1 MVIASPET
9 IRRHGPEPRGILP
22 LLMLLCCLLA
32 TASVQGQPLPLS
44 QAMAP
49 GEAGDASAEATA
61 APPAPT
67 ASIGPAPVVL
77 ADKPAEVRVGDTVVL
92 SLRAEHAGR
101 SAPLRARSANDAL
114 HDVLDA
120 GDDDV
125 RVDHAG
131 GTAVIYVGGQQ
142 VIQLIPIDA
151 ELAGD
156 PNLAIYADRIVAR
169 IRAALK
175 TERTRSAVAGGI
187 FGISLAVLFAVIAI
201 FLLRR
206 AWELADRAAAWL
218 QARPE
223 QVPAL
228 RLLSSELAGRDTVR
242 SALALGVAF
251 GRWIA
256 LLGLLYA
263 WLIATF
269 SLFESTRGV
278 TEQLA
283 GAVLNPL
290 ATLASRVAAAVP
302 LLVILVFALLVLAL
316 LLRVVRL
323 FFREVAR
330 GATVVG
336 WLPRDL
342 AAPIG
347 TLAEIAVILLALVLV
362 APIITGNV
370 EGAAPRIGLLGLAA
384 LALAAVPLGAT
395 AVVGLATLFGRWL
408 APGDWIEMGPRS
420 GRVLRLGLLETRLR
434 DAAGVELRIPHLARL
449 LHPVRVHGRTP
460 RISVSL
466 PVERRLATPALAEHL
481 AQALAPLGSDVV
493 VQLVEVGETRATL
506 ELALSSTEADAR
518 SACLWAALDAL
529 ETYRRESATS

>member
-1 MVIASPET
+1 MAIPSPET
-9 IRRHGPEPRGILP
+9 IRHRGSPLLPGILP
-22 LLMLLCCLLA
+22 LLALLCCLLA
-32 TASVQGQPLPLS
+32 TASAQGQPLPLS
-44 QAMAP
+44 QAIAP
-49 GEAGDASAEATA
+49 GEAGDGAAAT
-61 APPAPT
+61 PAP
-67 ASIGPAPVVL
+67 AI
-77 ADKPAEVRVGDTVVL
+77 ADKPAEVRVGDTVVFG
-92 SLRAEHAGR
+92 LRAEHAGR
-101 SAPLRARSANDAL
+101 SAALRARAANDAL
-114 HDVLDA
+114 HDVLDG
-120 GDDDV
+120 GDDEV
-125 RVDHAG
+125 RIDHVG
-131 GTAVIYVGGQQ
+131 DTAVIYVGGQQ
-142 VIQLIPIDA
+142 VIQLVPIDA
-151 ELAGD
+151 RLAGD
-156 PNLAIYADRIVAR
+156 PSLATYADRIAVR

-175 TERTRSAVAGGI
+175 AERTRSAVAGGI

-218 QARPE
+218 QANPG

-228 RLLSSELAGRDTVR
+228 RLRSSELAGRDTVR
-242 SALALGVAF
+242 GALALGVGF

-278 TEQLA
+278 TGQLA

-336 WLPRDL
+336 WLPREL
-342 AAPIG
+342 AAPVG
-347 TLAEIAVILLALVLV
+347 TLAEIAVVLLALVLV
-362 APIITGNV
+362 APVITGNI

-384 LALAAVPLGAT
+384 LALATVPLGAT
-395 AVVGLATLFGRWL
+395 AMVGLATLFGRWL
-408 APGDWIEMGPRS
+408 APGDWVEIGPRS
-420 GRVLRLGLLETRLR
+420 GRVVRLGLLETRLR
-434 DAAGVELRIPHLARL
+434 DAAGAELRIPHLARL
-449 LHPVRVHGRTP
+449 LHPVRMHGRTQ
-460 RISVSL
+460 RISIPL
-466 PVERRLATPALAEHL
+466 PVERRLATPALAERL

-493 VQLVEVGETRATL
+493 VQLAEVGETQATL
-506 ELALSSTEADAR
+506 ELALGSTEPGAR
-518 SACLWAALDAL
+518 SACLWVAL
-529 ETYRRESATS
+529 EVLEAYRRELPAP